1 MEHARFQAMHLQLQ
15 HKLNAGSIPFSHT
28 KYEGRKKFAT
38 IKKKKK
44 KLKRRKTTSANKT
57 SCEVIKVE
65 YSQKLDTANTV
76 KILALL

>member
-1 MEHARFQAMHLQLQ
+1 MQDQFHFHTQNMKEGKKLQR
-15 HKLNAGSIPFSHT
+15 S
-28 KYEGRKKFAT
+28 
-38 IKKKKK
+38 KKKKK

-65 YSQKLDTANTV
+65 YSQRLDTANTV